1 MTITTS
7 YNNEGAIV
15 HVTGRLD
22 SSTSKKLADELAPI
36 LAEAQHDITLDFSDL
51 QFISSAGLRII
62 FSAHKKCKTA
72 GKTLEI
78 VGANASI
85 KEVFDITGYS
95 GI

>member
-1 MTITTS
+1 MTISTS
-7 YNNEGAIV
+7 YENEGAIV
-15 HVTGRLD
+15 SVTGRLD
-22 SSTSKKLADELAPI
+22 SSTSKKLGDELALI
-36 LAEAQHDITLDFSDL
+36 LTTAQHDITLDFSAL

-62 FSAHKKCKTA
+62 FSAHKKCRSA